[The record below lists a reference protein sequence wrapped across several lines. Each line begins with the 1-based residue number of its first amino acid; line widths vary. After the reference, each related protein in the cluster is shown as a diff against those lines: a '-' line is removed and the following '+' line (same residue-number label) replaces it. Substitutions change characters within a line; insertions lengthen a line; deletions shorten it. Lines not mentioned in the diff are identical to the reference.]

1 MMMLLHMNKKPPP
14 IFPHLPLLLVAI
26 ALKEYWFHLF

>member
-1 MMMLLHMNKKPPP
+1 MMMLLHMNKKNTTH
-14 IFPHLPLLLVAI
+14 FPHLPLLLIAI